1 MVCFL
6 LPERV
11 LTRRSRQWWFTLLH
25 GPPLDAAASNPAG
38 FITSTMYKSTVRV
51 MLKKASPGAVFIEIS
66 RVGWQKERA
75 WVGDD
80 KCGRPKNQV
89 REEFSSSGLN
99 KIAHLKMSSVQSGCN
114 ELLLLENIYFN
125 Y

>member
-1 MVCFL
+1 MVRFL

-51 MLKKASPGAVFIEIS
+51 MLKKVVQELCSLRFPESDGRRREPGWGMTN
-66 RVGWQKERA
+66 VG
-75 WVGDD
+75 G
-80 KCGRPKNQV
+80 PKI
-89 REEFSSSGLN
+89 
-99 KIAHLKMSSVQSGCN
+99 K
-114 ELLLLENIYFN
+114 
-125 Y
+125 